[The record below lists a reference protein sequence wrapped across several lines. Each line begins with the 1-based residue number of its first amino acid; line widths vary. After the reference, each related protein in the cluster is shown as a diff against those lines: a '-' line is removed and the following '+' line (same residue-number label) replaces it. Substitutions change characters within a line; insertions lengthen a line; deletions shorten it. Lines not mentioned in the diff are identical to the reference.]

1 MIARVDITDKSFGNK
16 QLYTNLSLTVQA
28 GERLGLIGRNGTGK
42 TTLFNIITGADKDYA
57 GEVTVRKGAVV
68 IASRQ
73 EHHGFDQH
81 TVLEYI
87 LADLPEYSHLKHVIQ
102 TYPSSM
108 SESKRKMQI
117 YSDALERFGVLGYYN
132 VEDEIRR
139 MLATYQ
145 LSDKQVDGPL
155 GMLSGGQKRFVE
167 LVKVQR
173 SKADISLIDEPTN
186 HMDYV
191 AKDAFLDWFKQARGS
206 IVVITHDRDVLEA
219 VDRIVEIKDG
229 HAESFTGGYDDYL
242 RTNTTRITGQVN
254 EYAVQQRRMANLRD
268 DIVRF
273 RRLKEKA
280 RDPGTISRFKSLEQR
295 AVKELAE
302 LAEKDKP
309 SFWIDRESAGML
321 KPKMT
326 EAYGEHKARNIR
338 VRTRQGSGGTGRLLV
353 EVKDLALGYGDNLLF
368 EGISFR
374 LHEGERVRLHG
385 RNGAGKSTL
394 VRAMLAKAHDT
405 EPTSTTYGGIIA
417 VEREIRIGVY
427 EQEIAP
433 ALLDMPLGEAIESV
447 YTAKDLPITDQKIK
461 QLLGDYLFD
470 PATDGATPVS
480 QLSGGQKARLQLIAM
495 LAGDPQVL
503 VLDEPTNHLDLPS
516 IEELENALAG
526 YHGAIL
532 YISHDSYFA
541 RHLGGAEVTIPP
553 SETSK

>member
-1 MIARVDITDKSFGNK
+1 MIARIEITDKSFGNK
-16 QLYTNLSLTVQA
+16 QLYTDLELTIQA
-28 GERLGLIGRNGTGK
+28 GERLGLIGRNGMGK
-42 TTLFNIITGADKDYA
+42 TTLFNIITGIDKDYA
-57 GEVTVRKGAVV
+57 GDVTIRKGAVV

-73 EHHGFDQH
+73 EHHGFDHH

-87 LADLPEYSHLKHVIQ
+87 LADLPEYTHLKHIMQ

-108 SESKRKMQI
+108 SESKRKMQL

-132 VEDEIRR
+132 VEDEIHQ

-145 LSDKQVDGPL
+145 LTDEQINGPL
-155 GMLSGGQKRFVE
+155 GQLSGGQKRFVE

-191 AKDAFLDWFKQARGS
+191 AKEAFLEWFKQARGS
-206 IVVITHDRDVLEA
+206 IVVITHDRDVLES

-242 RTNTTRITGQVN
+242 RTNATRITGQVN

-309 SFWIDRESAGML
+309 SFWIDRDSVESL

-338 VRTRQGSGGTGRLLV
+338 VRTRQGDGGQGRMLV
-353 EVKDLALGYGDNLLF
+353 DIKDLALGYGDNLLF
-368 EGISFR
+368 EGVTFR

-394 VRAMLAKAHDT
+394 VRALLAKAHDT
-405 EPTSTTYGGIIA
+405 EPASTTFGGIIA
-417 VEREIRIGVY
+417 VEREIHIGVY

-433 ALLDMPLGEAIESV
+433 GLLDMPLGEAIESV
-447 YTAKDLPITDQKIK
+447 YDAKDLPINDQKIK
-461 QLLGDYLFD
+461 QLLSDYLFE
-470 PATDGATPVS
+470 PASDGAMPVGL
-480 QLSGGQKARLQLIAM
+480 LSGGQKARLQLISM

-503 VLDEPTNHLDLPS
+503 ILDEPTNHLDLPS
-516 IEELENALAG
+516 IEELENALAS
-526 YHGAIL
+526 YRGAIL

-541 RHLGGAEVTIPP
+541 RHLGGIEVQIPP
-553 SETSK
+553 SPPII

>member
-1 MIARVDITDKSFGNK
+1 MIAGIDISDKSFGGK
-16 QLYTNLSLTVQA
+16 QLYTDLLLTIQA
-28 GERLGLIGRNGTGK
+28 NERLGLVGRNGTGK
-42 TTLFNIITGADKDYA
+42 TTLFNIITGVDKDYA
-57 GEVTVRKGAVV
+57 GEVTIRKGAVV

-73 EHHGFDQH
+73 EHHGHDH
-81 TVLEYI
+81 KTVLEYI
-87 LADLPEYSHLKHVIQ
+87 LADLPEYSHLKHIIQ
-102 TYPSSM
+102 TYPASM
-108 SESKRKMQI
+108 SESKRKMQL

-132 VEDEIRR
+132 VEDEIHQ
-139 MLATYQ
+139 MLSTYQ
-145 LSDKQVDGPL
+145 LTDEQINGPL
-155 GMLSGGQKRFVE
+155 GVLSGGQKRFVE

-191 AKDAFLDWFKQARGS
+191 AKAAFLEWFKQARGS
-206 IVVITHDRDVLEA
+206 VVVITHDRDVLEA
-219 VDRIVEIKDG
+219 VDRIVELKDG
-229 HAESFTGGYDDYL
+229 RAESFVGGYDDYL
-242 RTNTTRITGQVN
+242 RTNATRITGQVN
-254 EYAVQQRRMANLRD
+254 EYAVQQRRIANLRD

-295 AVKELAE
+295 AAKELAE
-302 LAEKDKP
+302 LSEKDKP
-309 SFWIDRESAGML
+309 SFWIDRESVGSL
-321 KPKMT
+321 KPKVT

-338 VRTRQGSGGTGRLLV
+338 VRTRPGASGSGRLLV
-353 EVKDLALGYGDNLLF
+353 DIKDLALGYGDTLLF
-368 EGISFR
+368 EGVSFR

-394 VRAMLAKAHDT
+394 VRALLARAQGT
-405 EPTSTTYGGIIA
+405 EPTSTVFGGTIA

-433 ALLDMPLGEAIESV
+433 ALLDMTLGEATREV
-447 YTAKDLPITDQKIK
+447 YETKDLPITDQKIK

-470 PATDGATPVS
+470 PATDGDMPVS

-516 IEELENALAG
+516 IEELENALAS

-541 RHLGGAEVTIPP
+541 RHIGGTEVPIPP
-553 SETSK
+553 TETT